1 MVANLITS
9 SYNEIFNFVA
19 DALYWIASVFGL
31 TYNEV
36 NIILYYFIIPLTW
49 TILLDRYIGKP
60 ISTIIFIIAWV
71 ILLIVKGREFS
82 AWCDWAFDRSVDFLM
97 FFNCMGGNYRLNSV
111 IICVAIPIL
120 IYVGLIILQRFK

>member
-1 MVANLITS
+1 MIVK
-9 SYNEIFNFVA
+9 IFNIVA
-19 DALYWIASVFGL
+19 DVLHWIASVLGL

-36 NIILYYFIIPLTW
+36 NIILYYLIIPLTW

-60 ISTIIFIIAWV
+60 ISTVILIITWV
-71 ILLIVKGREFS
+71 VLLIVKGREFRV
-82 AWCDWAFDRSVDFLM
+82 WCDWAFDRSVDFLM

-111 IICVAIPIL
+111 IICVAIHIL

>member
-1 MVANLITS
+1 MIVK
-9 SYNEIFNFVA
+9 IFNIVA
-19 DALYWIASVFGL
+19 DVLHWVASVLGF

-60 ISTIIFIIAWV
+60 ISTVIFILAWV
-71 ILLIVKGREFS
+71 ILLIVKGREFR

-97 FFNCMGGNYRLNSV
+97 FFNCVGGNYRLNSV

-120 IYVGLIILQRFK
+120 IYVGLILLQRFK